1 MNIYVLI
8 ATIDEGIHR
17 VPSILL
23 PEQEGVRYVVSWQRR
38 PTPSPSRDGGVLAAL
53 STEKALLLR
62 PDVTVSVIEGRGLCR
77 NRNNAIKTAID
88 LLDDPLEDA
97 VFMIADD
104 DEQLMPEAFSR
115 ISEAYS
121 KNPRLDGALFR
132 MRSSKDGYYFK
143 TYPPKA
149 VTYGK
154 HPRSYYPSSLEM
166 TFRTRV
172 WQMGFRFDE
181 RFGLGSE
188 QLCAGE
194 EEVLLTNL
202 LRRGLRVLIVPED
215 LCVTN
220 ATTTGSR
227 VLDPKILRSKGAVYG
242 YQRSLPEA
250 FLRSLREALSLGWKQ
265 RVSPL
270 HLFRELWFGVKYIRS

>member
-1 MNIYVLI
+1 MNVLVLI
-8 ATIDEGIHR
+8 CTIDEGICR
-17 VPSILL
+17 VPAMLL
-23 PEQEGVRYVVSWQRR
+23 TPAEGVCYVVSWQK
-38 PTPSPSRDGGVLAAL
+38 
-53 STEKALLLR
+53 STT
-62 PDVTVSVIEGRGLCR
+62 DVTAAIERAEAQLLDRADVSLTTLLGRGLSR
-77 NRNNAIKTAID
+77 NRNHAIEVAVSC
-88 LLDDPLEDA
+88 LSDPLEDA
-97 VFMIADD
+97 IFVMADD
-104 DEQLMPEAFSR
+104 DERFCPDAFER
-115 ISEAYS
+115 LRTLYQRF
-121 KNPRLDGALFR
+121 PRMDGALLR
-132 MRSSKDGYYFK
+132 VRRNPDSQYLKP
-143 TYPPKA
+143 YPE
-149 VTYGK
+149 TLTLYGH
-154 HPRSYYPSSLEM
+154 HPRSYYPSSVEM

-270 HLFRELWFGVKYIRS
+270 RLFRELWFGVKYIRS